1 MKKIIYIVS
10 IIAAAAVWSCKE
22 QHTLYSDAE
31 YVMFADTASINMV
44 QEGTQTFTVPVAST
58 VACDYDRN
66 FGVEIID
73 RKSNAIEGLHYRLE
87 SNTITI
93 KAGERAGNVTVKAN
107 FENLSDTDTLTFA
120 LKLVMPEAVKWDLYG
135 DETKVKMVKSCK
147 LVPEDFTGWCMVTSM
162 FIYYYPGLNTSM
174 QRLIYTEK
182 HPTEENT
189 IIMHNFLYD
198 GYDITMKLEGDNPAE
213 PWITMDNGQ
222 VLSNERNVFGTIH
235 GDDHILVG
243 ANPILRSSFNA
254 CGRYANLFIYVWVE
268 NLGQMVGYVTNVTS
282 ASECL
287 NILEWVSDEEA
298 DRLERENGVQKRWK

>member
-93 KAGERAGNVTVKAN
+93 KAGERAGNVTVKAG
-107 FENLSDTDTLTFA
+107 S
-120 LKLVMPEAVKWDLYG
+120 KYG
-135 DETKVKMVKSCK
+135 
-147 LVPEDFTGWCMVTSM
+147 
-162 FIYYYPGLNTSM
+162 
-174 QRLIYTEK
+174 
-182 HPTEENT
+182 
-189 IIMHNFLYD
+189 
-198 GYDITMKLEGDNPAE
+198 PA
-213 PWITMDNGQ
+213 Q
-222 VLSNERNVFGTIH
+222 VEV
-235 GDDHILVG
+235 
-243 ANPILRSSFNA
+243 
-254 CGRYANLFIYVWVE
+254 
-268 NLGQMVGYVTNVTS
+268 
-282 ASECL
+282 
-287 NILEWVSDEEA
+287 
-298 DRLERENGVQKRWK
+298 RLEDEKK